1 MSRSYLSQGQIY
13 LSLLESLSK
22 EYIKSKYEDNQL
34 NNDQITANYRKKQAK
49 FYISRAITLYCI
61 TGSCQF
67 SNGTKLLLCFKFS
80 TSLVQIKSKMKLLL
94 CRQSKICLNMPNLTL
109 SGAHNSVMHDG
120 IKAIFER
127 NQVLLL
133 MQVLSKFGSNKI
145 KETLLFWKQSL
156 ICLIW
161 PFQGP

>member
-1 MSRSYLSQGQIY
+1 MSRLFLSQGQIY

-34 NNDQITANYRKKQAK
+34 NNDQITANYRKKRSKILYFKGHNSVLHNRNLPIFERNQALIM
-49 FYISRAITLYCI
+49 F
-61 TGSCQF
+61 QV
-67 SNGTKLLLCFKFS
+67 S
-80 TSLVQIKSKMKLLL
+80 TSLAQIKYKMKLLL

-109 SGAHNSVMHDG
+109 SEAYNSVMHDG
-120 IKAIFER
+120 IQAIFER